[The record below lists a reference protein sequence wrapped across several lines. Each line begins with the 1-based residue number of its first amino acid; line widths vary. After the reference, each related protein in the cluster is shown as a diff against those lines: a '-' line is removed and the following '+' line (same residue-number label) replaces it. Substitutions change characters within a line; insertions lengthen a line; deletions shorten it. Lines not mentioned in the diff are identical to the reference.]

1 MSLRIEKTSPIPL
14 HIQLKR
20 LILEM
25 IERGDIGPGDKI
37 YSESELCE
45 KFGISRITVRRAIE
59 DLAREGYLQKV
70 PGKGTFVSKS
80 KIVEKL
86 GHLVTFTEDMLSRGL
101 RPGSKLLKRA
111 IIKAGPQIAKHLRL
125 NEENDRVIFVEQLL
139 LADEKPICL
148 RKVFLPFDVFKGF
161 LGVSVTE
168 LEEKDLCYILNTFVS
183 KPVVWARQTL
193 ESVLLGQEEAKLLGV
208 SEGFPGLFCTRITF
222 DETDSPIEYVEF
234 LYRADR
240 YKFVVNLVRPG
251 FSKNQ
256 SFRNVH

>member
-1 MSLRIEKTSPIPL
+1 
-14 HIQLKR
+14 
-20 LILEM
+20 M
-25 IERGDIGPGDKI
+25 IERGDIKPGDRI

-101 RPGSKLLKRA
+101 KPGSKLLRRSLVEA
-111 IIKAGPQIAKHLRL
+111 NSQIAKHLRL
-125 NEENDRVIFVEQLL
+125 TEENSRVIFVEQLL
-139 LADEKPICL
+139 FADDQPICL
-148 RKVFLPFDVFKGF
+148 RKVFLPFNLFKDF
-161 LGVSVTE
+161 LGTSVAE
-168 LEEKDLCYILNTFVS
+168 LEEKDLCYILNTFIS

-193 ESVLLGQEEAKLLGV
+193 ESVLIEKEEAALLKV
-208 SEGFPGLFCTRITF
+208 PEGFPGLFCTRITF

-251 FSKNQ
+251 FSKNHHL
-256 SFRNVH
+256 SSNNVVY